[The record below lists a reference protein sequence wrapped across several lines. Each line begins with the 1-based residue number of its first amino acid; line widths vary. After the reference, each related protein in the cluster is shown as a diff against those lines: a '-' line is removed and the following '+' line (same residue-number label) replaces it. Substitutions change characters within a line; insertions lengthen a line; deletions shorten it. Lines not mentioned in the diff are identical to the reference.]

1 MTIQLLF
8 FTIKVEFNK
17 LSAKEATI
25 QREQKL
31 RKEQMVE
38 SMLEKVGY
46 HNMMQ
51 HVAKKGR
58 KMIEKYK
65 NLKMLK

>member
-1 MTIQLLF
+1 MAIQLLF

-46 HNMMQ
+46 HNMM
-51 HVAKKGR
+51 
-58 KMIEKYK
+58 
-65 NLKMLK
+65 